1 MSDNSELKNT
11 RFFAK
16 STGEECDIP
25 HLKNKVTQLSDNV
38 CVNGI
43 YYGEKENV
51 TNNKKSTKEK
61 YAISVGSAFII
72 GFFIGGVLG
81 MIILIL
87 VQKGVI

>member
-1 MSDNSELKNT
+1 MIKKELKNKRWVQKDT
-11 RFFAK
+11 SEGFCIAN
-16 STGEECDIP
+16 P
-25 HLKNKVTQLSDNV
+25 KNKVTQLSDNV

-51 TNNKKSTKEK
+51 TNNKKSTKDE

-87 VQKGVI
+87 VQKGIL